1 VVQRAGRHARL
12 SLRAAGLPEL
22 GTPPFLILFINSICN
37 LKCEHCFYWQRLNQR
52 DDLSVEELVALSEN
66 LGPIENLN
74 LSGGEP
80 FMRPEFAEI
89 CLQFIRQNEVK
100 QIYVPT
106 NGYYTEKT
114 VEALEKVLADDR
126 LELFAC
132 ELSLDG
138 MAAFHNE
145 FRGNPRSFEKA
156 METYD
161 ALAELQQRD
170 PRLRIHAISTVVGPN
185 LDEIRELTTYLHQR
199 CPKMDHHNLAIIRG
213 DRKNESLKGPELDGY
228 LELDRYAKRL
238 WAERE
243 EGRFGAIVDPMLT
256 WAKVRTARERK
267 QVVPC
272 KAGVLTGVIN
282 ANGDV
287 QLCET
292 TASHPPVGNLREKSF
307 REIWN
312 SPEAWAQRERIR
324 RKQCHCTNEVFLWPS
339 LTFQPTHLAR
349 AMVGA
354 RVWEKPEPLTP
365 DETPPAVSGTPPVP
379 ER

>member
-365 DETPPAVSGTPPVP
+365 DEAPPAVSGTPPVP